1 MLNTALDGSGMQSE
15 GTVNLK
21 IAKSA
26 RVEITEYGTLHLTQG
41 NYAFIYFKLIQYYVH
56 ILGTG
61 FPTAVHK
68 T

>member
-15 GTVNLK
+15 GAVNLK

-41 NYAFIYFKLIQYYVH
+41 NCTFF
-56 ILGTG
+56 
-61 FPTAVHK
+61 
-68 T
+68 

>member
-15 GTVNLK
+15 GAVNLK

-41 NYAFIYFKLIQYYVH
+41 NYAFIYFKLI
-56 ILGTG
+56 
-61 FPTAVHK
+61 FF
-68 T
+68 